1 MTPHRIR
8 AFAPGRVNL
17 IGEHTDYNDGL
28 CLPFAIELGV
38 IVTAELHDGD
48 DVTAPG
54 LDDGAR
60 FLEGTLAELRS
71 AGVELPGATL
81 DIEGDLPQRVG
92 LSSSAALCIAL
103 ALALY
108 GAAETAPPRP
118 VRLARLCSRVESK
131 WAGQDTGLL
140 DQLASL
146 LGEKGRALRLDMRTL
161 EARPIDLHLHGH
173 VLATLDSGASR
184 SLAASGYN
192 ERREECRRAL
202 ELLGLESLR
211 DADDASGLPAPLDA
225 RVRHVIS
232 ENERVDAAV
241 AALESGDLAELGALL
256 NASHASLRDDYEVSV
271 PEVERAVA
279 ACIDAGALGARIMG
293 GGFGGS
299 VLALFPP
306 GAALPDGA
314 ISVRPWRGGSASL
327 SAGASAKTT
336 NRGSPARLQEPAHR
350 PDRRRDRDHRLR
362 AQLGRGAGVLMA
374 EEVRVSDPSAE
385 EAGEAIHLPGPS
397 YLPVA
402 TAFGVSIAVVGVVL
416 SWVIVGIGLVI
427 AVIAIWRW
435 IGETRRETAELPLEH

>member
-1 MTPHRIR
+1 MTPHGIR

-38 IVTAELHDGD
+38 IVTAGLQDGGEVAAPDLEDGD
-48 DVTAPG
+48 
-54 LDDGAR
+54 R
-60 FLEGTLAELRS
+60 FLDGTLAELRR
-71 AGVELPGATL
+71 AGVELPGVTL
-81 DIEGDLPQRVG
+81 TIEGDLPQRVG

-108 GAAETAPPRP
+108 GAAGTDPPRP
-118 VRLARLCSRVESK
+118 VRLARLCSRVESE
-131 WAGQDTGLL
+131 WAGQETGLL

-146 LGEKGRALRLDMRTL
+146 LGEEGRALRLDMRTL
-161 EARPIDLHLHGH
+161 EARPVELDLQGH
-173 VLATLDSGASR
+173 VLATLDSRAPR

-232 ENERVDAAV
+232 ENERVDQAV
-241 AALESGDLAELGALL
+241 EALESGEVAELGALL

-279 ACIDAGALGARIMG
+279 TCLDAGALGARIMG

-306 GAALPDGA
+306 GTAPPAGAL
-314 ISVRPWRGGSASL
+314 SVRPG
-327 SAGASAKTT
+327 AGA
-336 NRGSPARLQEPAHR
+336 RLLPAP
-350 PDRRRDRDHRLR
+350 P
-362 AQLGRGAGVLMA
+362 
-374 EEVRVSDPSAE
+374 
-385 EAGEAIHLPGPS
+385 
-397 YLPVA
+397 
-402 TAFGVSIAVVGVVL
+402 
-416 SWVIVGIGLVI
+416 
-427 AVIAIWRW
+427 
-435 IGETRRETAELPLEH
+435 

>member
-1 MTPHRIR
+1 MNPHRIR

-38 IVTAELHDGD
+38 TVTAELREGGE
-48 DVTAPG
+48 VSAPG
-54 LDDGAR
+54 LEDGER
-60 FLEGTLAELRS
+60 FLEGTLAELRR
-71 AGVELPGATL
+71 AGVDLPGVRL
-81 DIEGDLPQRVG
+81 DIDGDLPQRVG
-92 LSSSAALCIAL
+92 LASSAALCIAL

-108 GAAETAPPRP
+108 AAAGREPPRP
-118 VRLARLCSRVESK
+118 VRLARMCSRVESE
-131 WAGQDTGLL
+131 WAGQETGLL

-146 LGEKGRALRLDMRTL
+146 LGEEGRAVRLDMRTL
-161 EARPIDLHLHGH
+161 EARTVDLDLGGH
-173 VLATLDSGASR
+173 MLATLDSGASR

-225 RVRHVIS
+225 RLRHVIS

-241 AALESGDLAELGALL
+241 AALESGELSELGRLL

-279 ACIDAGALGARIMG
+279 ACMDAGALGARIMG

-306 GAALPDGA
+306 GAAPPDGA
-314 ISVRPWRGGSASL
+314 VSVRPGPG
-327 SAGASAKTT
+327 
-336 NRGSPARLQEPAHR
+336 ARL
-350 PDRRRDRDHRLR
+350 L
-362 AQLGRGAGVLMA
+362 
-374 EEVRVSDPSAE
+374 
-385 EAGEAIHLPGPS
+385 
-397 YLPVA
+397 
-402 TAFGVSIAVVGVVL
+402 
-416 SWVIVGIGLVI
+416 
-427 AVIAIWRW
+427 
-435 IGETRRETAELPLEH
+435 

>member
-1 MTPHRIR
+1 MNPHGIR

-38 IVTAELHDGD
+38 TVTAELHDGGE
-48 DVTAPG
+48 VTAAG
-54 LDDGAR
+54 LEDGDR
-60 FLEGTLAELRS
+60 FLEGTLAELRR
-71 AGVELPGATL
+71 AGVELPGARL
-81 DIEGDLPQRVG
+81 AIEGDLPQRVG
-92 LSSSAALCIAL
+92 LSSSAALCVAL

-108 GAAETAPPRP
+108 GAAGTEPPRP
-118 VRLARLCSRVESK
+118 VRLARLCSRVESE

-146 LGEKGRALRLDMRTL
+146 LGEEGRALRLDMRTL
-161 EARPIDLHLHGH
+161 EARPVELNLDGH

-225 RVRHVIS
+225 RLRHVIS

-241 AALESGDLAELGALL
+241 AALESGEPAALGALL
-256 NASHASLRDDYEVSV
+256 NESHASLRDDYEVSV

-279 ACIDAGALGARIMG
+279 VCLDAGALGARIMG

-314 ISVRPWRGGSASL
+314 ISVRAGS
-327 SAGASAKTT
+327 G
-336 NRGSPARLQEPAHR
+336 ARL
-350 PDRRRDRDHRLR
+350 L
-362 AQLGRGAGVLMA
+362 
-374 EEVRVSDPSAE
+374 
-385 EAGEAIHLPGPS
+385 
-397 YLPVA
+397 
-402 TAFGVSIAVVGVVL
+402 
-416 SWVIVGIGLVI
+416 
-427 AVIAIWRW
+427 
-435 IGETRRETAELPLEH
+435 

>member
-1 MTPHRIR
+1 MTPHGIR

-28 CLPFAIELGV
+28 CLPFAVESGV
-38 IVTAELHDGD
+38 SVTAELQDGAE
-48 DVTAPG
+48 VTAPD
-54 LDDGAR
+54 LEDGDR
-60 FLEGTLAELRS
+60 FLEGTLAELRR
-71 AGVELPGATL
+71 AGVEVPGVRL
-81 DIEGDLPQRVG
+81 GIEGDLPQRVG

-161 EARPIDLHLHGH
+161 EARPVELDLQGH
-173 VLATLDSGASR
+173 VLATLDSGAPR

-256 NASHASLRDDYEVSV
+256 NASHASLRDCFAIST
-271 PEVERAVA
+271 PTVERTVTTLL
-279 ACIDAGALGARIMG
+279 DAGAIGARIVG
-293 GGFGGS
+293 GGFGGH
-299 VLALFPP
+299 VLGLMPPDTEPPP
-306 GAALPDGA
+306 GAL
-314 ISVRPWRGGSASL
+314 
-327 SAGASAKTT
+327 
-336 NRGSPARLQEPAHR
+336 
-350 PDRRRDRDHRLR
+350 
-362 AQLGRGAGVLMA
+362 
-374 EEVRVSDPSAE
+374 EVA
-385 EAGEAIHLPGPS
+385 PGPG
-397 YLPVA
+397 A
-402 TAFGVSIAVVGVVL
+402 RI
-416 SWVIVGIGLVI
+416 I
-427 AVIAIWRW
+427 R
-435 IGETRRETAELPLEH
+435 